1 MPLLLQLG
9 LSTAFIVAP
18 VGVLALMKRVAL
30 AGKISPIIVCYA
42 VGIVIGNIGILPE
55 GSAQIQDTLS
65 SVTVALSIPL
75 MLFTADIRRWQKLSG
90 RAGLSLLFA
99 ALSVTV
105 VAATSHLLFRDLLA
119 DTPKI
124 SGLLVGVYTGGTPNL
139 AAIRTALGV
148 QSSTYLAVHTADIA
162 IGAIYIL
169 FVLTVAKSLFGRVLK
184 PFRPA
189 PVPGRAN
196 GGARATSEE
205 LGRLSVQRSGGASD
219 EASGQGAGEEE
230 PVTVPDIARP
240 GKRRDALLAFALSL
254 GVVGVSLAASQL
266 FPSAWETVVVILLLT
281 TISLLAAA
289 FTPVVKLRT
298 SFAVG
303 EYFILV
309 FSIVVGAMADVQ
321 RVLATSPM
329 IIGVVAFAVFGSLVL
344 HLLLCRAFGVDVDTM
359 LLTSTSAI
367 CSPPFVGMVGMAIGN
382 RQLIAA
388 GITTGIVG
396 YAVGNYLGIA
406 TSLVLQGLG

>member
-9 LSTAFIVAP
+9 LGTAFIVAP

-75 MLFTADIRRWQKLSG
+75 MLFTADIRRWRRLSG
-90 RAGLSLLFA
+90 RAGLSMLFA

-105 VAATSHLLFRDLLA
+105 VAAVSHLLFRGLIA

-148 QSSTYLAVHTADIA
+148 QSSTYIAVHTADIA
-162 IGAIYIL
+162 IGGLYIL
-169 FVLTVAKSLFGRVLK
+169 FLLTVGKPLFGRLLK

-189 PVPGRAN
+189 PMPGSMT
-196 GGARATSEE
+196 GGAGATTEG
-205 LGRLSVQRSGGASD
+205 LGQLSGRRSGSVSD
-219 EASGQGAGEEE
+219 EE

-266 FPSAWETVVVILLLT
+266 FPSAWETIVVILLLT
-281 TISLLAAA
+281 TISLLAAT

-303 EYFILV
+303 EYLILV

-329 IIGVVAFAVFGSLVL
+329 IIAVVAFAVFGSLVL

-367 CSPPFVGMVGMAIGN
+367 CSPPFVGMVGVAIGN

-406 TSLVLQGLG
+406 TSLLLQSLG